1 MFLATLFKSNFSE
14 HLFLRTSLDD
24 CFGSF
29 KLHNSRGVLNVFS
42 AWRCSV
48 KNVFLKF
55 LQNSQENTGGGRLQ
69 HRCLPQ
75 NFTIFFKST
84 YSLGFYDNCPRV
96 KLPPNPKTNPDPN
109 PNPNRGAIFLGGQLS
124 WYHRLERLL
133 LEQLYYYFPYFSLKV
148 FPRASFNGLLTKDI
162 NTSCRVYVMF

>member
-55 LQNSQENTGGGRLQ
+55 FQNSQENTGGGRLQ

-109 PNPNRGAIFLGGQLS
+109 PNPNRGGNFPRGAIVLIPSFRTAASGATI
-124 WYHRLERLL
+124 LL
-133 LEQLYYYFPYFSLKV
+133 LPIFFSQ
-148 FPRASFNGLLTKDI
+148 SFST
-162 NTSCRVYVMF
+162 CFF